1 MDDIRKKGLLSA
13 FKVFY
18 WKQLPLAIK
27 VHQWGDRFRKA
38 LGKQI
43 HSAQQEAFYCGM
55 KLRTKQGD
63 WKVFFLKQKILTT
76 NKTGHPILSF
86 LEIEDITTLYKS
98 DYVWVRFTGQTET
111 ETINR
116 AYFQDGKKK
125 EYADL
130 LSNREMEIL
139 HLIIAKKDNI
149 TISETLGI
157 SKNTVERH
165 RKNMIAR
172 LGVTD
177 MTALIHICQLCQ
189 LL

>member
-1 MDDIRKKGLLSA
+1 
-13 FKVFY
+13 
-18 WKQLPLAIK
+18 
-27 VHQWGDRFRKA
+27 
-38 LGKQI
+38 
-43 HSAQQEAFYCGM
+43 
-55 KLRTKQGD
+55 
-63 WKVFFLKQKILTT
+63 
-76 NKTGHPILSF
+76 
-86 LEIEDITTLYKS
+86 
-98 DYVWVRFTGQTET
+98 
-111 ETINR
+111 
-116 AYFQDGKKK
+116 
-125 EYADL
+125 
-130 LSNREMEIL
+130 MEIL